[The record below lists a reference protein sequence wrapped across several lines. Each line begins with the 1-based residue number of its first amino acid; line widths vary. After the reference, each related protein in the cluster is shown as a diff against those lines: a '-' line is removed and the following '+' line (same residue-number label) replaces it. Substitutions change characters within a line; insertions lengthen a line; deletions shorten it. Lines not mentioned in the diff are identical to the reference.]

1 MGAIRDYLLSVTAAA
16 LICGAVCSLAGKK
29 GSVPALLKLLCGI
42 FLAATVIKPAV
53 DLRIDDFSLISNLLP
68 VDADQVVENGKE
80 MAAKEMNRIIKEKAE
95 AYILDKAMSLGA
107 EVEVMI
113 ELNDGVPVGITVK
126 GDVSPFIKSKLS
138 ACITQDLGIEQED
151 QIWIRS

>member
-1 MGAIRDYLLSVTAAA
+1 MDAIRDYLLSVTAAA
-16 LICGAVCSLAGKK
+16 LICGAVSSLVGKK
-29 GSVPALLKLLCGI
+29 GSLSTLLKLLCGI

-53 DLRIDDFSLISNLLP
+53 DLRIEDLSHISNLLP
-68 VDADQVVENGKE
+68 MDAEQAVANGKE

-107 EVEVMI
+107 EVEVTI
-113 ELNDGVPVGITVK
+113 ELENSVPAGITVK
-126 GDVSPFIKSKLS
+126 GDVSPFVKSKLS
-138 ACITQDLGIEQED
+138 ACITQDLGIVQEE